1 LGSWPKRG
9 AVRPTGAA
17 AAAAAAAF
25 AGGLQGKV
33 LRASSSSRSRHLNVL
48 WAGVSEAAPRVRAIT
63 PSSALTLIA
72 APIVRLVWV
81 SECVT
86 AFLAVSTSFRFP
98 LVSFLHP
105 QAQMLYACVSRAAA
119 FLLSVLFFSF
129 RVSFVATGCP
139 RGTHSVFHSL
149 FGPIIFF
156 GKTSG

>member
-1 LGSWPKRG
+1 M
-9 AVRPTGAA
+9 RPTGAA

-33 LRASSSSRSRHLNVL
+33 LRASTSSRSRRLNAL
-48 WAGVSEAAPRVRAIT
+48 WAGVSEAAPRVCAIT

-86 AFLAVSTSFRFP
+86 AFLAVSTSLRFH

-119 FLLSVLFFSF
+119 FRLS
-129 RVSFVATGCP
+129 
-139 RGTHSVFHSL
+139 
-149 FGPIIFF
+149 IM
-156 GKTSG
+156 